1 MSKYKITREF
11 HRTDEYQK
19 KIAKGIGLFG
29 YNPSIKRYSDKTKIQ
44 SPLIRYSLDEITRW
58 LQNPTGNEQQLRDL
72 SNYLYNT
79 HPTYKLIVR
88 YISLLPTYAYTV
100 IPDTSSGNVDKIK
113 KNFYDVVKY
122 IDKLNL
128 KFELQKASLIAYKN
142 DIFFGYEMETKDSYF
157 MFPLDNKYCK
167 ISSIENGIYYFAFD
181 FSYFDTYPNE
191 LTLYPEEFQVKYHLY
206 KINRDM
212 RWQDI
217 EPSKSVCF
225 KTNMD
230 VQYPLPLFAGMFPSI
245 YELEEYKRIKKDRAK
260 NDNYLLLHQKIPMDE
275 KNPDLNKFLI
285 DLDLAAQFHQN
296 ASTNLP
302 DGIELVTS
310 PMELTAVKTEKTKND
325 QNYVDEALKE
335 VYNDGGISQFLF
347 NSDKN
352 TSVGLSK
359 SVNTDE
365 QLAFALLRQMETW
378 MNNKLRRKF
387 KNVKFEFLNA
397 TIFNSKDLADQYL
410 SMAQYGI
417 PVKLEIASLLGMSPL
432 DVINKAK
439 LENEILGINDLFIP
453 LQSAHTQ
460 SNKDGK
466 GRPTISE
473 DERADTTQTGIDND
487 SNNRRNE
494 G

>member
-1 MSKYKITREF
+1 MTKFKISREY
-11 HRTDEYQK
+11 HRTDEFTK
-19 KIAKGIGLFG
+19 KIAKGIGMFG

-88 YISLLPTYAYTV
+88 YISLLPTYAYSV

-113 KNFYDVVKY
+113 KNYMEVLKY
-122 IDKLNL
+122 IEKLNL

-157 MFPLDNKYCK
+157 IFPLDNRYCR
-167 ISSIENGIYYFAFD
+167 ISSIENGVYYFAFD
-181 FSYFDTYPNE
+181 FTYFDTFPNE
-191 LTLYPEEFQVKYHLY
+191 LQLFPEEFQIKYQLY
-206 KINRDM
+206 KMNNTL

-217 EPSKSVCF
+217 EPSNSVCF
-225 KTNMD
+225 KTNVD

-260 NDNYLLLHQKIPMDE
+260 NDNYLLLHQRIPMDE

-296 ASTNLP
+296 ASSNLP

-310 PMELTAVKTEKTKND
+310 PMELSAVKTEKSKND
-325 QNYVDEALKE
+325 QDYVNDALRE

-387 KNVKFEFLNA
+387 KNVKFEFINA
-397 TIFNSKDLADQYL
+397 TIFNTKELTDQYL
-410 SMAQYGI
+410 SLAQYGI
-417 PVKLEIASLLGMSPL
+417 PVKLEIASLIGLSPL
-432 DVINKAK
+432 DVVNKAK
-439 LENEILGINDLFIP
+439 LENDILGLTDLFVP
-453 LQSAHTQ
+453 LQSSHTQ
-460 SNKDGK
+460 SGDSER
-466 GRPTISE
+466 GRPTTAE
-473 DERADTTQTGIDND
+473 DERADSTQNGIDND
-487 SNNRRNE
+487 TNNRRTE